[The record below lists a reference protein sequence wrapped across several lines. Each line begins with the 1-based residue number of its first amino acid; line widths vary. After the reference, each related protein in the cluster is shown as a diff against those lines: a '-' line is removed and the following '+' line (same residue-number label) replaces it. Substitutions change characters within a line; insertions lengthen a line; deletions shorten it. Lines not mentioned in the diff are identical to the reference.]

1 MFIIAKNFIVYFMT
15 HSQFSCKR
23 FLFKGI
29 SFLTCILF
37 LNACQG
43 GDCKDLDG
51 KKCPVLKDLTISDQA
66 HPLDFNHLCSE
77 VDNDFSAS
85 WQAYAFFEN
94 IPSTENYKA
103 LLLAEV
109 AVGWIRGPVGPNGI
123 SIGMEKFQIAD
134 LVGWAK
140 ESFSLALRVS
150 NLRTGEI
157 VTGDFSETFSF
168 SRPGGVGG
176 GIEKYTLSKGGDFY
190 WEKFTEPEEK
200 KKSQNNAYKHTEEIQ
215 VLAQNI
221 SHPEDH
227 QSLAIVLRN
236 STTQSELILKGP
248 VLKDLK
254 SRLKIVNPEAQ
265 TLGFFQTINPSQKGG
280 LFDFFRVAFRYKDCI
295 YLRKKSK
302 KEFDIRFS
310 RK

>member
-1 MFIIAKNFIVYFMT
+1 MLFDSKNFAVYFVN
-15 HSQFSCKR
+15 HLHLSKR
-23 FLFKGI
+23 WSLLKHTFLFA
-29 SFLTCILF
+29 CIFF

-43 GDCKDLDG
+43 GDCKDLDE
-51 KKCPVLKDLTISDQA
+51 KKCSVLKDFTFADQR

-109 AVGWIRGPVGPNGI
+109 AVGWIRGPVGPNGV
-123 SIGMEKFQIAD
+123 SIGMEKFQVAD
-134 LVGWAK
+134 FVGWAE
-140 ESFSLALRVS
+140 ESFSLALQVK

-168 SRPGGVGG
+168 SRPGGLGG
-176 GIEKYTLSKGGDFY
+176 GTEKYTLSKGGDLY
-190 WEKFTEPEEK
+190 WEKFAEPEERK
-200 KKSQNNAYKHTEEIQ
+200 NSQDNAYKHTEEIQ
-215 VLAQNI
+215 VLAKNI
-221 SHPEDH
+221 FHPEDS

-236 STTQSELILKGP
+236 SATQSELILKGP

-254 SRLKIVNPEAQ
+254 SRLEIVNPEAQ

-280 LFDFFRVAFRYKDCI
+280 LFDFFRVAFRYRDCI

-302 KEFDIRFS
+302 KEFDIRFL
-310 RK
+310 RQ